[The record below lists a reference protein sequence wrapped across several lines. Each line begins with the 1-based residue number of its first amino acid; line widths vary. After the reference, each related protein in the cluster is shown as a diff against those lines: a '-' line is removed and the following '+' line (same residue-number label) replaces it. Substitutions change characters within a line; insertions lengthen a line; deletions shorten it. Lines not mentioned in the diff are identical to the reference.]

1 MRNRRIIAP
10 ALAALRGQGFA
21 VTGPHPADALFHAR
35 ARAHYDAAIAMYHDQ
50 ALIPLKTL
58 AFDEGVNVTLG
69 LPFIRTS
76 PDHGTAFDIAGTGN
90 ARADSLIASLRLAA
104 RMAES
109 ERTPPQRSRMT
120 ERTPTSLPPLREVI
134 RELGLSAKKSLG
146 QNFILDLNLTG
157 RIARSAGPLEGM
169 TVAEI
174 GPGPGGLTRALLAEG
189 AARVIA
195 VEKDVRCLPALA
207 AIAAHYPDRLTVIEG
222 DALDVDWPSLLPAGQ
237 KARIVANLPYSVA
250 TPLLI
255 GWLKTEPWPPWW
267 DRMVLMFQREV
278 AERIVAQPGTKSY
291 GRLAVLSQWRAET
304 RILFHLPPR
313 AFTPPPKVE
322 SSRRRVPRQR
332 AAPLDAGGAAML
344 ERVTAAAFG
353 QRRKMLR
360 ASLKGLSNA
369 VPLLEELGI
378 ERPRARRTAQRR
390 RFLPPL
396 RPYRRSFGRGPARDG
411 AAPDVSDDN
420 SRRGSSATMA

>member
-1 MRNRRIIAP
+1 MIERAP
-10 ALAALRGQGFA
+10 
-21 VTGPHPADALFHAR
+21 D
-35 ARAHYDAAIAMYHDQ
+35 
-50 ALIPLKTL
+50 
-58 AFDEGVNVTLG
+58 
-69 LPFIRTS
+69 
-76 PDHGTAFDIAGTGN
+76 
-90 ARADSLIASLRLAA
+90 
-104 RMAES
+104 
-109 ERTPPQRSRMT
+109 
-120 ERTPTSLPPLREVI
+120 SLPPLREVI

-157 RIARSAGPLEGM
+157 RIARSAGPLEGI

-189 AARVIA
+189 APRVIA

-222 DALDVDWPSLLPAGQ
+222 DALDVEWPSLLPAGQ

-255 GWLKTEPWPPWW
+255 GWLKAEPWPPWW

-322 SSRRRVPRQR
+322 SAVVEFR
-332 AAPLDAGGAAML
+332 ARPVPLDAGGATML

-369 VPLLEELGI
+369 VSLLAELGI
-378 ERPRARRTAQRR
+378 EPSERAEQLSVADFCRLSARIADPSGTSPAQ
-390 RFLPPL
+390 
-396 RPYRRSFGRGPARDG
+396 SGSV
-411 AAPDVSDDN
+411 PDVSDAGVPDEE
-420 SRRGSSATMA
+420 

>member
-1 MRNRRIIAP
+1 MIERAP
-10 ALAALRGQGFA
+10 
-21 VTGPHPADALFHAR
+21 D
-35 ARAHYDAAIAMYHDQ
+35 
-50 ALIPLKTL
+50 
-58 AFDEGVNVTLG
+58 
-69 LPFIRTS
+69 
-76 PDHGTAFDIAGTGN
+76 
-90 ARADSLIASLRLAA
+90 
-104 RMAES
+104 
-109 ERTPPQRSRMT
+109 
-120 ERTPTSLPPLREVI
+120 SLPPLREVI

-157 RIARSAGPLEGM
+157 RIARSAGPLEGV

-278 AERIVAQPGTKSY
+278 AERIVAQPGDEILWAPRRAVAMARRDAHSVPLAAA
-291 GRLAVLSQWRAET
+291 RLYPAAESG
-304 RILFHLPPR
+304 IL
-313 AFTPPPKVE
+313 
-322 SSRRRVPRQR
+322 RRRIPRQAR
-332 AAPLDAGGAAML
+332 SPGCGRRSNAGAGHRRRLRSAAKDAAGQPQGAAERGGAACGAGDRTL
-344 ERVTAAAFG
+344 
-353 QRRKMLR
+353 
-360 ASLKGLSNA
+360 
-369 VPLLEELGI
+369 
-378 ERPRARRTAQRR
+378 RARRTAQRR

-396 RPYRRSFGRGPARDG
+396 RPSRRSFGP
-411 AAPDVSDDN
+411 VSES
-420 SRRGSSATMA
+420 SRRERTRCERRRFSRRE

>member
-1 MRNRRIIAP
+1 MIEP
-10 ALAALRGQGFA
+10 
-21 VTGPHPADALFHAR
+21 PP
-35 ARAHYDAAIAMYHDQ
+35 
-50 ALIPLKTL
+50 
-58 AFDEGVNVTLG
+58 
-69 LPFIRTS
+69 
-76 PDHGTAFDIAGTGN
+76 N
-90 ARADSLIASLRLAA
+90 A
-104 RMAES
+104 
-109 ERTPPQRSRMT
+109 
-120 ERTPTSLPPLREVI
+120 LPPLREVI

-157 RIARSAGPLEGM
+157 RIARSDGPLDGV

-189 AARVIA
+189 AAQVIA

-207 AIAAHYPDRLTVIEG
+207 AIGAHYPGRLQVIEG
-222 DALDVDWPSLLPAGQ
+222 DALEIGWPSLLPAGA

-255 GWLKTEPWPPWW
+255 GWLKAEPWPPWW

-322 SSRRRVPRQR
+322 SSVVAFRARPVP
-332 AAPLDAGGAAML
+332 ADAGSSAML

-360 ASLKGLSNA
+360 ASLKALPNA
-369 VPLLEELGI
+369 VPLLAELGI
-378 ERPRARRTAQRR
+378 EPSERAEQLSIADFCR
-390 RFLPPL
+390 L
-396 RPYRRSFGRGPARDG
+396 SARL
-411 AAPDVSDDN
+411 AELSDA
-420 SRRGSSATMA
+420 S